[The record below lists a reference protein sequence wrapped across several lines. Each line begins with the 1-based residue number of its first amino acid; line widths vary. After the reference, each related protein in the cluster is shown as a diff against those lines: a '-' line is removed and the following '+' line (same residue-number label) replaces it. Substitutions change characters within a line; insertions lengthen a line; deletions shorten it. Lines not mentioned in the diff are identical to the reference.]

1 MRSFG
6 VVVVGGGHA
15 GAEAALSAVR
25 AGADVAVITMKQ
37 SRIGHMS
44 CNPAIGGVAKGTV
57 VREIDALGGVMGEAA
72 DRAAIQF
79 RMLNRKKGPAVWGP
93 RVQCDLTAYA
103 RSIRRALDE
112 NGVVV
117 VEEEAVGFDWRGER
131 AASVILADG
140 ERVTCGS
147 VVLAPGTFLGAVLF
161 RGRERWCGGR
171 LGDAASNRLCRHLS
185 AHGFHVERFKT
196 GTPPRILAGSI
207 DYGMV
212 SVQAEEGDVW
222 RFSSRQGV
230 ETSKVRAVCHT
241 ARTASGTVAAA
252 RAGLAESPLY
262 SGGIKGR
269 GPRYCPSFEDKAV
282 RFPDREHHPV
292 FFEPT
297 GLGSRLVYLNG
308 VSTSLP
314 RDAQLEMI
322 RSLPG
327 CGRAVVAV
335 WGYAVEYGY
344 LPGSQIA
351 RDLMLEST
359 GNVFVAGQICG
370 TSGYEEAA
378 GFGLVAGVNAA
389 AVALGRSSRFV
400 PDPGQSYIGV
410 MISDISGKDLSEP
423 YRLFS
428 SRAGNRMHLRAD
440 NALRRMLRISV
451 ETGISRPGDDRLL
464 DALERDSLVI
474 TDVLR
479 TERHGGKLLAE
490 LCRQPEFDAGELG
503 NLSPGLSGFD
513 PDLVLSV
520 ALDERYAGY
529 MDKAARKAKEVERMA
544 ALDLSGVADFRL
556 LDGISWEARE
566 SLERSRPVNL
576 REAAEL
582 PGMRP
587 SDLEGLLI
595 GIMRRVPR
603 GTAV

>member
-1 MRSFG
+1 MRGFG

-25 AGADVAVITMKQ
+25 AGADVAMITMKKC
-37 SRIGHMS
+37 RIGHMS
-44 CNPAIGGVAKGTV
+44 CNPAIGGVAKGTL
-57 VREIDALGGVMGEAA
+57 VREIDALGGLMGEAA

-79 RMLNRKKGPAVWGP
+79 RMLNRRKGPAVWGP
-93 RVQCDLTAYA
+93 RVQCDQEAYA
-103 RSIRRALDE
+103 RSIRLALEDD
-112 NGVVV
+112 GVAV
-117 VEEEAVGFDWRGER
+117 VEGEAVEFDWNGER
-131 AASVILADG
+131 ATTVVLADG
-140 ERVTCGS
+140 TRIGCGS

-161 RGRERWCGGR
+161 RGRERWSGGR
-171 LGDAASNRLCRHLS
+171 LGDIASNRLCGHLS
-185 AHGFHVERFKT
+185 ARGFHVERFKT

-207 DYGMV
+207 DYSML
-212 SVQAEEGDVW
+212 SVQPEEGNVW
-222 RFSSRQGV
+222 RFSSRKSV

-241 ARTASGTVAAA
+241 ARTVSGTVAAA

-262 SGGIKGR
+262 SGGIRGM

-282 RFPDREHHPV
+282 RFPERDQHPV

-314 RDAQLEMI
+314 RDTQLEMI

-327 CGRAVVAV
+327 CGRAVVAA

-344 LPGSQIA
+344 LPGTQIG

-359 GNVFVAGQICG
+359 DNVFVAGQICG

-378 GFGLVAGVNAA
+378 GFGLVAGANAA
-389 AVALGRSSRFV
+389 ALALGRSGRFV

-410 MISDISGKDLSEP
+410 MIADISGNDLAEP

-428 SRAGNRMHLRAD
+428 SRAGNRMHLRPD
-440 NALRRMLRISV
+440 NAWRRMLRTSV
-451 ETGISRPGDDRLL
+451 EEGISRPGDARLL
-464 DALERDSLVI
+464 ESLERDSLGI
-474 TDVLR
+474 SKVLR
-479 TERHGGKLLAE
+479 TERQGGKLLAE
-490 LCRQPEFDAGELG
+490 LCRHPEFDPGSLG
-503 NLSPGLSGFD
+503 SLSPGLSGFD

-520 ALDERYAGY
+520 ALDERYGGY
-529 MDKAARKAKEVERMA
+529 VDKAARRAKDVERMA
-544 ALDLSGVADFRL
+544 TLDLSGVADFRL
-556 LDGISWEARE
+556 LEGISWEARE
-566 SLERSRPVNL
+566 ALERSRPVNL

-595 GIMRRVPR
+595 GILRRVPR

>member
-1 MRSFG
+1 M
-6 VVVVGGGHA
+6 
-15 GAEAALSAVR
+15 
-25 AGADVAVITMKQ
+25 ITMKQ

-57 VREIDALGGVMGEAA
+57 VKEIDALGGVMGEAA

-79 RMLNRKKGPAVWGP
+79 RMLNRRKGPAVWGP

-112 NGVVV
+112 NGVVI
-117 VEEEAVGFDWRGER
+117 VENEAIGFDWSGER
-131 AASVILADG
+131 VTSVILADG
-140 ERVTCGS
+140 GRIGCRS

-161 RGRERWCGGR
+161 RGRERWSGGR
-171 LGDAASNRLCRHLS
+171 LGDIASNSLCGHL
-185 AHGFHVERFKT
+185 AARGFHVERFKT

-207 DYGMV
+207 DYTMV
-212 SVQAEEGDVW
+212 SAQAEEGGAW
-222 RFSSRQGV
+222 RFSSRRGV
-230 ETSKVRAVCHT
+230 ETSRVRAVCHT
-241 ARTASGTVAAA
+241 ARTVSGTVAAA

-262 SGGIKGR
+262 SGVIRGR
-269 GPRYCPSFEDKAV
+269 GPRYCPSFEDKVV

-314 RDAQLEMI
+314 RDNQLEMI

-327 CGRAVVAV
+327 CGRAVVAI

-344 LPGSQIA
+344 LPGTQIG

-389 AVALGRSSRFV
+389 AVALGRSGRFV

-410 MISDISGKDLSEP
+410 MISDISGKDLAEP

-428 SRAGNRMHLRAD
+428 SRAENRMHLRPD
-440 NALRRMLRISV
+440 NAWRRMLRTSI
-451 ETGISRPGDDRLL
+451 ETGISRPGDERLL
-464 DALERDSLVI
+464 DSLERDSLGI
-474 TDVLR
+474 ANVLR
-479 TERHGGKLLAE
+479 TERHGGKLLSE
-490 LCRQPEFDAGELG
+490 LCRQPEFDPGTLG
-503 NLSPGLSGFD
+503 ILSPGLSGFD
-513 PDLVLSV
+513 PELVLSV

-529 MDKAARKAKEVERMA
+529 VEKAARKAKDVQRMA
-544 ALDLSGVADFRL
+544 TLDLRGVADFRL

-566 SLERSRPVNL
+566 SLERRRPANL

-595 GIMRRVPR
+595 GILRRVPR